1 VSRKTVSFSMPATGL
16 GASEK
21 RERRAPTT
29 AIDAHSDDWV
39 SDRHGPASESRPRP
53 APPSLILDL
62 AAERGLV
69 EVFALSMIAP
79 FALGFFWLIN
89 AMTGRVRI

>member
-1 VSRKTVSFSMPATGL
+1 VSRKTVSFSMPAP
-16 GASEK
+16 GASGK
-21 RERRAPTT
+21 QERRAPTT

-39 SDRHGPASESRPRP
+39 SDRHGAADDSRPRL
-53 APPSLILDL
+53 APTGLILDL
-62 AAERGLV
+62 AAERGLM